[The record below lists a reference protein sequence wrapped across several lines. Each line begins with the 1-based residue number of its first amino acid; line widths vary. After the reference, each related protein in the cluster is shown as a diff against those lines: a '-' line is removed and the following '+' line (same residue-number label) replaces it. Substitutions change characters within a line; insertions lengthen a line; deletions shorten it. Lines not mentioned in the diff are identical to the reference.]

1 MTPARAR
8 PGPGRS
14 ALPPDPRR
22 LPRVLPAGSDP
33 GWPAHV
39 ERWGPAPS
47 TRPAL
52 IDEVE
57 QAGLRGRGG
66 GGFPTAIKLR
76 TVARAGRAVVVVNGT
91 EGEPASTKD
100 NALLVGSPHLVLDGA
115 SFAAD
120 LVGSRD
126 AIICI
131 DGAETPAL
139 TAVRTALAE
148 RARAGA
154 DRVAFRLEAAPSGY
168 VAGEESA
175 LVHWIS
181 RGDARPTFVPPR
193 PYERGV
199 GGRPTLV
206 NNVETLAH
214 LALIARFGAHW
225 YRGLGTVEDPGTALV
240 TLTGDVPRPGLYE
253 LPFGLPFVELMH
265 AAGWDGVTPQAVL
278 IGGYAGT
285 WVDGRAA
292 VQLRVD
298 TASLRQVGA
307 SLGCGAVSVLGPDR
321 CGVLEVARVAR
332 WMAGQSAGQCG
343 PCWHGLPAVASAVEG
358 IFAGDRTGR
367 WEAQLGR
374 WLDMVN
380 GRGACHHPD
389 GVVRFVRSA
398 MAVFAAD
405 IDQHRHRGPCQPRP
419 ALLPT
424 PDLTG
429 ARA

>member
-1 MTPARAR
+1 V
-8 PGPGRS
+8 PG
-14 ALPPDPRR
+14 
-22 LPRVLPAGSDP
+22 AG
-33 GWPAHV
+33 
-39 ERWGPAPS
+39 
-47 TRPAL
+47 PAL
-52 IDEVE
+52 IAEVDR
-57 QAGLRGRGG
+57 AGLRGRGG
-66 GGFPTAIKLR
+66 GGFPTAVKLR
-76 TVARAGRAVVVVNGT
+76 TVARAGRAVVVANGT

-100 NALLVGSPHLVLDGA
+100 SALLVGSPHLVLDGA
-115 SFAAD
+115 SIAAD

-126 AIICI
+126 AIICV
-131 DGAETPAL
+131 DRGDTPAASAVQ
-139 TAVRTALAE
+139 TAIAE
-148 RARAGA
+148 RGRAGA
-154 DRVAFRLEAAPSGY
+154 DRVSFRLETAPSKY

-175 LVHWIS
+175 LVHWIG

-214 LALIARFGAHW
+214 LALIARFGADW
-225 YRGLGTVEDPGTALV
+225 FRGLGTSDDPGTALV
-240 TLTGDVPRPGLYE
+240 TLTGDVPGPGVYE
-253 LPFGLPFVELMH
+253 LPFGLPFVEVLR
-265 AAGWDGVTPQAVL
+265 AAGWGGTTPQAVL

-292 VQLRVD
+292 VAVSMD
-298 TASLRQVGA
+298 TPSLRRAGA

-321 CGVLEVARVAR
+321 CGLFEVARVTR

-343 PCWHGLPAVASAVEG
+343 PCWHGLPAIATAVEG
-358 IFAGDRTGR
+358 LCAGDRNRR

-374 WLDMVN
+374 WLDMVD

-398 MAVFAAD
+398 LAVFAGE
-405 IDQHRHRGPCQPRP
+405 ISQHRHRGPCRPRQ

-424 PDLTG
+424 PQLSEGWT
-429 ARA
+429 